1 MFLFI
6 LGAVFAFLVLASQYE
21 SWSLPMAVM
30 LIVPMTLLSALG
42 GLMIMGMDSNIFSQI
57 GLVVLIGLAA
67 KNAILIVEFSRQH
80 ELDGH
85 SIIDS
90 AVMAAKQRLRPIL
103 MTSFAF
109 ILGVVPLMT
118 ATGAGAELRNAL
130 GTSVFF
136 GMLGVTMFSLIF
148 TPVFYVVMRELENL
162 MTNSEVTER
171 NKTTNLRKANV

>member
-1 MFLFI
+1 
-6 LGAVFAFLVLASQYE
+6 
-21 SWSLPMAVM
+21 M

-42 GLMIMGMDSNIFSQI
+42 GLMLVGMDANIFSQI

-80 ELDGH
+80 ELEGNTA
-85 SIIDS
+85 IEA

-136 GMLGVTMFSLIF
+136 GMLGVTIFSLIF
-148 TPVFYVVMRELENL
+148 TPVFYVVMRQLADKL
-162 MTNSEVTER
+162 SK
-171 NKTTNLRKANV
+171 KTQAETASVAQE